1 MSLHPLKLNMVSF
14 DTLIKAKTLLGLS
27 DKATLSEIKTRYKS
41 MMKQWHPDK
50 HRDDAD
56 TAHAMSTQINEAYAT
71 LLEYCS
77 TYEYNFD
84 EDFLQTQTLT
94 PQEWW
99 TKKFGGR

>member
-1 MSLHPLKLNMVSF
+1 MSLHPLKLNMISF

-27 DKATLSEIKTRYKS
+27 DKATLWEIKTRYKT

-50 HRDDAD
+50 HRDDPD
-56 TAHAMSTQINEAYAT
+56 TAHAMSTKINEAYAT

-84 EDFLQTQTLT
+84 EEFLQTQTLT

>member
-1 MSLHPLKLNMVSF
+1 MLSF

-27 DKATLSEIKTRYKS
+27 DKATLSDIKTRYKN
-41 MMKQWHPDK
+41 MMQEWHPDK
-50 HRDDAD
+50 HPDDAD
-56 TAHAMSTQINEAYAT
+56 TAHAMSTQINEAYAL

-77 TYEYNFD
+77 KYEFNFD
-84 EDFLQTQTLT
+84 EEHLREKTLT

>member
-1 MSLHPLKLNMVSF
+1 MLSF

-27 DKATLSEIKTRYKS
+27 DKATLSEIKIRYKT

-50 HRDDAD
+50 HRDDPD
-56 TAHAMSTQINEAYAT
+56 TAHTMSTQINEAYAT
-71 LLEYCS
+71 VLEYCS

-84 EDFLQTQTLT
+84 EEFLQNKTLT

>member
-1 MSLHPLKLNMVSF
+1 MLSF

-27 DKATLSEIKTRYKS
+27 DKATLSDIKTRYKN
-41 MMKQWHPDK
+41 MMQQWHPDK
-50 HRDDAD
+50 HPDDTD
-56 TAHAMSTQINEAYAT
+56 TAHAMSTQINEAYAL

-77 TYEYNFD
+77 KYEFNFD
-84 EDFLQTQTLT
+84 EEHLREKTLT

>member
-1 MSLHPLKLNMVSF
+1 MLSF

-27 DKATLSEIKTRYKS
+27 DKATLSDIKIRYKN
-41 MMKQWHPDK
+41 MMRTWHPDK
-50 HRDDAD
+50 HPDDTD
-56 TAHAMSTQINEAYAT
+56 TAHAMSTQINDAYAV

-77 TYEYNFD
+77 RYEFNFD
-84 EDFLQTQTLT
+84 EEHLREKTLT